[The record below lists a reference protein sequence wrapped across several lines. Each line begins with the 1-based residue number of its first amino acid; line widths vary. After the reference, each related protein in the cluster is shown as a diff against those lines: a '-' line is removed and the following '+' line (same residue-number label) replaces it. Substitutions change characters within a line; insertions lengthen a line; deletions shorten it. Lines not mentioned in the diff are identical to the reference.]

1 MTTSNSQQKNFIASL
16 FDFGFTSF
24 VTLRFLKVIYAIFV
38 VLILLVGVLV
48 LITSFRSG
56 GIGVVGGLIVA
67 PIITVFYLVLTRITF
82 EVIAMFFR
90 IGDNTYLA
98 VQLLSGGRAGQWA
111 QGGQPGYGPPAPYG
125 SPAVPGAQ
133 WGYGTGSGD
142 TTGSR
147 ARRVAVRRAAADLRS
162 AAAELWSAATE
173 LRSAAAELRAAA
185 GQYGWPV
192 HEVLGKSAIA
202 ARPTGLGTGAAAS
215 HAVTRVSI
223 IHELMVIRPELAA
236 PLSDKSHG

>member
-48 LITSFRSG
+48 LITSFRGG

-142 TTGSR
+142 
-147 ARRVAVRRAAADLRS
+147 
-162 AAAELWSAATE
+162 
-173 LRSAAAELRAAA
+173 AA
-185 GQYGWPV
+185 GSAPAGSQYGAPQPTY
-192 HEVLGKSAIA
+192 GQPQPNYGQPQQNYGQPQPNYGQPQDSSGGPFSKSSENPPSQPGQQGWAPGQPP
-202 ARPTGLGTGAAAS
+202 PTQ
-215 HAVTRVSI
+215 
-223 IHELMVIRPELAA
+223 
-236 PLSDKSHG
+236 